1 MKRSRDLNV
10 KNLVIEEKNPVRA
23 VFSDSFLVVRTRLE
37 GETIVN
43 YSKFVACS
51 EWKIPVRAEF

>member
-1 MKRSRDLNV
+1 M
-10 KNLVIEEKNPVRA
+10 KNLVIEVKNPVRA
-23 VFSDSFLVVRTRLE
+23 VFSDSFLVGRTRLE

-51 EWKIPVRAEF
+51 EWKITVRAEF